1 MGKSPLDGLFYK
13 FSYNCRRGFLYLE
26 KNELGSKFGYVDVEN
41 VYVDSEKFYVYVEKI
56 YVYVEKIY
64 VDYENVYVDYEKVY
78 VDYENYFIIFVLE
91 FIPLCRLCR
100 C

>member
-41 VYVDSEKFYVYVEKI
+41 VYVDYERVYVDSENV

-64 VDYENVYVDYEKVY
+64 VDYENVYVDYENVY

>member
-1 MGKSPLDGLFYK
+1 MVFFTSFPIIVGEVFYTWK
-13 FSYNCRRGFLYLE
+13 KTNLVRNLTSIF
-26 KNELGSKFGYVDVEN
+26 V
-41 VYVDSEKFYVYVEKI
+41 
-56 YVYVEKIY
+56 Y
-64 VDYENVYVDYEKVY
+64 VDYENVYVDYENVY

>member
-64 VDYENVYVDYEKVY
+64 VDYENVYVDYE
-78 VDYENYFIIFVLE
+78 NYFIIFVLE

-100 C
+100 CWK